1 MFIDKIQKTNQELLD
16 VAFAFQQNGQI
27 LPDSYVID
35 MDILL
40 DNAAKILKE
49 AKKNGVELFFMLKQV
64 GRNPYIA
71 RKLMDI
77 GYEGAVVVDFKEA
90 RIMMDAGIP
99 IGNVG
104 HLVQIPNAM
113 IPELVA
119 YHPKVITVYSMEKL
133 ECIQQ
138 AAKEQ
143 NITQKVLLRV
153 YDNGDIIYPGQ
164 TAGFLLNELK
174 KITADIL
181 ENYPNIQIAGVTSF
195 PCYLY
200 DEKKGDIE
208 PTYNLL
214 TVKEAVDILKEV
226 GVEVKIVNTPS
237 ATCTRTVQKMVEFG
251 GNCGEPGHGL
261 TGTTPMHAVCD
272 MEETPCIVYVSEI
285 SHNFEGK
292 AYCYGGGHYRRSHM
306 KYALVGRNLKNA
318 QKMEVLPPSLE
329 SIDYHFE
336 LEKECEIGVAAVMAF
351 RFQIF
356 VTRSDVVIM
365 EGIHRGK
372 PEIVGVYD
380 SLGRRKK

>member
-181 ENYPNIQIAGVTSF
+181 ENYPNIQIAGSPQFPPNSTIFCTVLVHVADGVLTIFTSTPTSF
-195 PCYLY
+195 NMS
-200 DEKKGDIE
+200 
-208 PTYNLL
+208 TASF
-214 TVKEAVDILKEV
+214 TVKRL
-226 GVEVKIVNTPS
+226 
-237 ATCTRTVQKMVEFG
+237 
-251 GNCGEPGHGL
+251 
-261 TGTTPMHAVCD
+261 
-272 MEETPCIVYVSEI
+272 
-285 SHNFEGK
+285 
-292 AYCYGGGHYRRSHM
+292 
-306 KYALVGRNLKNA
+306 
-318 QKMEVLPPSLE
+318 
-329 SIDYHFE
+329 
-336 LEKECEIGVAAVMAF
+336 
-351 RFQIF
+351 
-356 VTRSDVVIM
+356 
-365 EGIHRGK
+365 
-372 PEIVGVYD
+372 
-380 SLGRRKK
+380 

>member
-71 RKLMDI
+71 QKLMDI

-174 KITADIL
+174 KITADI
-181 ENYPNIQIAGVTSF
+181 F
-195 PCYLY
+195 
-200 DEKKGDIE
+200 KK
-208 PTYNLL
+208 
-214 TVKEAVDILKEV
+214 KK
-226 GVEVKIVNTPS
+226 K
-237 ATCTRTVQKMVEFG
+237 K
-251 GNCGEPGHGL
+251 
-261 TGTTPMHAVCD
+261 
-272 MEETPCIVYVSEI
+272 
-285 SHNFEGK
+285 
-292 AYCYGGGHYRRSHM
+292 
-306 KYALVGRNLKNA
+306 
-318 QKMEVLPPSLE
+318 PPSR
-329 SIDYHFE
+329 Y
-336 LEKECEIGVAAVMAF
+336 IGKL
-351 RFQIF
+351 
-356 VTRSDVVIM
+356 S
-365 EGIHRGK
+365 
-372 PEIVGVYD
+372 
-380 SLGRRKK
+380 

>member
-1 MFIDKIQKTNQELLD
+1 M
-16 VAFAFQQNGQI
+16 
-27 LPDSYVID
+27 
-35 MDILL
+35 
-40 DNAAKILKE
+40 
-49 AKKNGVELFFMLKQV
+49 
-64 GRNPYIA
+64 
-71 RKLMDI
+71 
-77 GYEGAVVVDFKEA
+77 
-90 RIMMDAGIP
+90 
-99 IGNVG
+99 
-104 HLVQIPNAM
+104 
-113 IPELVA
+113 
-119 YHPKVITVYSMEKL
+119 
-133 ECIQQ
+133 
-138 AAKEQ
+138 
-143 NITQKVLLRV
+143 
-153 YDNGDIIYPGQ
+153 
-164 TAGFLLNELK
+164 LNELK

-365 EGIHRGK
+365 EGIHKGK